1 MIKVCQ
7 KCGHQNHLSTGAELE
22 VCPSCKAI
30 YARVD
35 AAVAAGKLV
44 PFDKRV
50 QAEPVAPVTPTAPMP
65 SMPPVKRAKRVQ
77 QPFINTLRS
86 NSNYPNFRII
96 VGIFAWIGYALAA
109 LLFITAFFGS
119 GMMVFQFI
127 SFVMAVIIAIISKVG
142 KEAALMIADLSDAA
156 VVIAENTSKP
166 DADS

>member
-7 KCGHQNHLSTGAELE
+7 KCGHQNNLSTGAELE

-35 AAVAAGKLV
+35 AAVAEGKLV

-50 QAEPVAPVTPTAPMP
+50 QAAAEPVAPATPTAPTP
-65 SMPPVKRAKRVQ
+65 LKRVKRAQ
-77 QPFINTLRS
+77 QPYIKTLRS

-119 GMMVFQFI
+119 GMMVFQVV

-166 DADS
+166 DADR